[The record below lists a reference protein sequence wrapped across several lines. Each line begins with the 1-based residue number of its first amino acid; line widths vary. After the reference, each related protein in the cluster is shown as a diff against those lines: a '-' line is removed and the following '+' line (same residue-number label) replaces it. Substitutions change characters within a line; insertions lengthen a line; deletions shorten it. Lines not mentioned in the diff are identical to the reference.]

1 MTQLFKFKFEDEYL
15 EMVGVEPPL
24 GYPQGIL
31 DVSPAVWVLLF
42 WIVVL
47 LINFLP
53 VRWYGELEYL
63 FGSFKMVFIVGLIMF
78 NVVISAIGN
87 GYREVNPSNSFW
99 TYTNPYSFWSNNM
112 TLNSHMDEHGDL
124 VGEPIAGSEGRF
136 LAVWTAMTAVAF
148 SMIGFETV
156 AITAAENKDLRTQET
171 VKIATRKITLRILV
185 LYTLSAFTAGLNV
198 PYTDE
203 NLANFAANSIR
214 SGQYSIFVLAAVRSK
229 LPGWAKFINGVFIFS
244 ATTSAINSLYL
255 SSRLLHALASDH
267 NVWPEWYF
275 FQSLQKRLSIT
286 KYGVPMAAVFA
297 SWLFGSLAFLSSGR
311 EPTQVSL
318 SCQE

>member
-1 MTQLFKFKFEDEYL
+1 
-15 EMVGVEPPL
+15 MVDIQPPL
-24 GYPQGIL
+24 GYSQAIL

-47 LINFLP
+47 VVNLLP
-53 VRWYGELEYL
+53 VRWYGELEYV
-63 FGSFKMVFIVGLIMF
+63 FGCFKMIFIVGLIMF
-78 NVVISAIGN
+78 NVVLSAKGK
-87 GYREVNPSNSFW
+87 GHREVNPSNPFW
-99 TYTNPYSFWSNNM
+99 TYTEPYGFWSNSITINNG
-112 TLNSHMDEHGDL
+112 TTDTSENPAARVIE
-124 VGEPIAGSEGRF
+124 GSKGRF

-156 AITAAENKDLRTQET
+156 AITAAENEDLRNEET
-171 VKIATRKITLRILV
+171 VKIATRKITLRILL

-214 SGQYSIFVLAAVRSK
+214 SGQYSIFVLVAVRSR
-229 LPGWAKFINGVFIFS
+229 LPGWAKFFNGVFIFS

-255 SSRLLHALASDH
+255 SSRMLHALASDH
-267 NVWPEWYF
+267 NVWPRWHIS
-275 FQSLQKRLSIT
+275 QTLQKRLSIT
-286 KYGVPMAAVFA
+286 KYGVPMAAVFT

-311 EPTQVSL
+311 EPTQVDHRGPKRPFNQVS
-318 SCQE
+318 